1 VERSVRSDLPAVD
14 VPRERRGA
22 RAGKRLAPYLLL
34 TPAALWQGL
43 FFIVPMIAMFILSL
57 ESGASRTGFAFTWHF
72 ANYSDGVSRY
82 GEFFVRSFRNG
93 AIVTVVGL
101 LIGYPM
107 AYWIAFHGGRRK
119 SFFLFLILLPFFV
132 SFVIR
137 TLSWSFIFSDDGIV
151 LGPLK
156 SWGLLSSNFHI
167 TSTDVAVIAG
177 ITYNLLP
184 FTILPLFV
192 SLDRIDKR
200 LVEAAGDLYSS
211 KAEAFRKV
219 ILPLSLPGVFAA
231 VLLTFI
237 PAVGDYVN
245 ADVLGGPHSKMIG
258 SVISSE
264 FLTYR
269 NYPRAAALAFILMVI
284 MAIGAGL
291 YARVLGTEEI
301 TT

>member
-14 VPRERRGA
+14 LPRERRGA

-34 TPAALWQGL
+34 APAGVWQGL
-43 FFIVPMIAMFILSL
+43 LFIVPMFAMLILSL
-57 ESGASRTGFAFTWHF
+57 ESGSSRTGFQFTWHF
-72 ANYSDGVSRY
+72 ANYTDGVSRY
-82 GEFFVRSFRNG
+82 GGFFVRSFRNG

-119 SFFLFLILLPFFV
+119 SFYLLLILLPFLV

-137 TLSWSFIFSDDGIV
+137 TLSWSFIFQDDGIV

-156 SWGLLSSNFHI
+156 NWGALSESFHLLA
-167 TSTDVAVIAG
+167 TDVAVIAG

-184 FTILPLFV
+184 FTILPLYV
-192 SLDRIDKR
+192 ALDRIDKR

-211 KAEAFRKV
+211 RAEAFRKV
-219 ILPLSLPGVFAA
+219 VFPLSLPGVFAA

-245 ADVLGGPHSKMIG
+245 ADVLGGTHSKMIG

-269 NYPRAAALAFILMVI
+269 NYPRAAALAFILMII
-284 MAIGAGL
+284 MAIGAAL
-291 YARVLGTEEI
+291 YARLLGTEEI

>member
-1 VERSVRSDLPAVD
+1 MERSVRSDLPAVD
-14 VPRERRGA
+14 LPRERRGA
-22 RAGKRLAPYLLL
+22 RPGKRLAPYLLL
-34 TPAALWQGL
+34 LPAGVWQGL
-43 FFIVPMIAMFILSL
+43 LFIVPMFAMLILSL
-57 ESGASRTGFAFTWHF
+57 ESGSSRTGFSFTWHF
-72 ANYSDGVSRY
+72 ANYTDGVSRY
-82 GEFFVRSFRNG
+82 GGFFVRSFRNG
-93 AIVTVVGL
+93 AIVTIVGL
-101 LIGYPM
+101 LVGYPM
-107 AYWIAFHGGRRK
+107 AYWIAFKGGRRK

-137 TLSWSFIFSDDGIV
+137 TLSWSFIFQDDGIV

-156 SWGLLSSNFHI
+156 NWGLLSDSFHLLA
-167 TSTDVAVIAG
+167 TDVAVIAG

-211 KAEAFRKV
+211 RAEAFRKV
-219 ILPLSLPGVFAA
+219 VFPLSLPGVFAA

-245 ADVLGGPHSKMIG
+245 ADVLGGTHSKMVG
-258 SVISSE
+258 NVISSE

-269 NYPRAAALAFILMVI
+269 NYPRAAALAFILMI
-284 MAIGAGL
+284 ILAIGAAL
-291 YARVLGTEEI
+291 YARLLGTEEI

>member
-1 VERSVRSDLPAVD
+1 M
-14 VPRERRGA
+14 
-22 RAGKRLAPYLLL
+22 
-34 TPAALWQGL
+34 
-43 FFIVPMIAMFILSL
+43 FAMLILSL
-57 ESGASRTGFAFTWHF
+57 ESGSSRTGFAFTWHF
-72 ANYSDGVSRY
+72 ANYTDGVERY
-82 GEFFVRSFRNG
+82 GGFFVRSFRNG
-93 AIVTVVGL
+93 AVVTIVGL
-101 LIGYPM
+101 LVGYPM
-107 AYWIAFHGGRRK
+107 AYWIAFRGGRRK

-137 TLSWSFIFSDDGIV
+137 TLSWSFIFQDDGIV

-156 SWGLLSSNFHI
+156 NWGLLSGSFHLLA
-167 TSTDVAVIAG
+167 TDVAVIAG

-184 FTILPLFV
+184 FTILPLYV

-211 KAEAFRKV
+211 RAEAFRKV
-219 ILPLSLPGVFAA
+219 VFPLSLPGVFAA

-245 ADVLGGPHSKMIG
+245 ADVLGGTHSKMIG

-269 NYPRAAALAFILMVI
+269 NYPRAAALAFILMII
-284 MAIGAGL
+284 MAIGAAL
-291 YARVLGTEEI
+291 YARLLGTEEI